1 MSNPEHRMPTL
12 LIWGDN
18 DAISPPSVGERLTA
32 LIKEST
38 LRIIADGDHDLGK
51 ERAGEIAPLVIDH
64 VTKIRQRDPRV

>member
-18 DAISPPSVGERLTA
+18 DAISPPSVGETLTA